1 MIISANSRKRP
12 TAPRQN
18 RVTGL
23 RKLKPGRI
31 NLALILLIPLL
42 LAPPNASAGGRQED
56 KAEESTDREE
66 GADRVPQAARVRIRY
81 ARGFTVEYSRDH
93 KIVTVLNPWR
103 GSRVRFRYILVQRGT
118 PPPPEAGGAQI
129 IEVPV
134 RSIVSLS
141 ATYLAPM
148 QMLGIQGSLVGL
160 DRFKYV
166 YSPEIRSR
174 IREGKIFELGEAS
187 TLNIELLLELAP
199 DLIMTPSLG
208 QEGDVHPKLMETGF
222 KVAINADYME
232 SSPLGRSEW
241 IKFLA
246 VFFNLEQ
253 KAEQVFD
260 AIADDYEKLVEK
272 TRSIPARPT
281 VFTEAPYQ
289 GSWWVPGGRSYM
301 ATLLSDA
308 GARYIWSDDR
318 STGSVLLD
326 FESVFEAAS
335 QAEFWLNTGTWNSLA
350 AGLAVDE
357 RFREFGA
364 FQAGDVYNNNARVNK
379 FGGNDYWES
388 GVARPNEILA
398 DLIRI
403 FHPALLPSHQL
414 KYYRRLGF

>member
-141 ATYLAPM
+141 ATYLA
-148 QMLGIQGSLVGL
+148 
-160 DRFKYV
+160 
-166 YSPEIRSR
+166 
-174 IREGKIFELGEAS
+174 
-187 TLNIELLLELAP
+187 
-199 DLIMTPSLG
+199 
-208 QEGDVHPKLMETGF
+208 
-222 KVAINADYME
+222 
-232 SSPLGRSEW
+232 
-241 IKFLA
+241 
-246 VFFNLEQ
+246 
-253 KAEQVFD
+253 
-260 AIADDYEKLVEK
+260 
-272 TRSIPARPT
+272 
-281 VFTEAPYQ
+281 
-289 GSWWVPGGRSYM
+289 
-301 ATLLSDA
+301 
-308 GARYIWSDDR
+308 
-318 STGSVLLD
+318 
-326 FESVFEAAS
+326 
-335 QAEFWLNTGTWNSLA
+335 
-350 AGLAVDE
+350 
-357 RFREFGA
+357 
-364 FQAGDVYNNNARVNK
+364 
-379 FGGNDYWES
+379 
-388 GVARPNEILA
+388 
-398 DLIRI
+398 
-403 FHPALLPSHQL
+403 
-414 KYYRRLGF
+414 